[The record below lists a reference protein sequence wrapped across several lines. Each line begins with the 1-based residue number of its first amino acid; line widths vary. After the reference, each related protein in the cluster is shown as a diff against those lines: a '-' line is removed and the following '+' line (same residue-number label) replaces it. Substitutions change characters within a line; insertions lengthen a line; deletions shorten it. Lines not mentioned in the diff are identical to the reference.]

1 MTESLSPERLAV
13 IRATFEVYRRAPS
26 NASFYWAAADSAA
39 DVPVLLA
46 ENDRLRALDRNAIAN
61 EAENEKFLVA
71 ACAVIDSVLDTDG
84 NDGLLADI
92 QRLADEVK
100 ELRAAL
106 AADTTTRTDWGVRYT
121 ALDDERVEAITRVAV
136 TEDREDSIRFRDHTN
151 ASRKH
156 YGTKLPADAEV
167 VTRAVATSP
176 WQVDQVAASTP
187 PAEIG
192 FAGEEAPF

>member
-1 MTESLSPERLAV
+1 MTDHLTPEREAEIRQYVEANRRSVKDFRASLSAAERNQA
-13 IRATFEVYRRAPS
+13 
-26 NASFYWAAADSAA
+26 
-39 DVPVLLA
+39 VLLA
-46 ENDRLRALDRNAIAN
+46 EVDRMRNFRKRVIAD
-61 EAENEKFLVA
+61 ETENEKFLA
-71 ACAVIDSVLDTDG
+71 AVEAAVYSVLDVPAE
-84 NDGLLADI
+84 DGLAVNV

-106 AADTTTRTDWGVRYT
+106 AADTDTRTDWGVRYT

-187 PAEIG
+187 PAEIA
-192 FAGEEAPF
+192 FNDVDPF